1 MSLSKKSYPFHPQT
15 QTHLWISLSLGVWV
29 FLFLFLV
36 KPLTIDSLSFQDQL
50 RYIPIYGMVAGISY
64 LLTIIPQYYLYR
76 KQKQQ
81 WFILNELVILLNLT
95 IISALLI
102 WMFFRFVVTIDDA
115 IPWALGEFL
124 IEIFLPALC
133 IILPLVFIARYFSGK
148 YYQQNRKKIKIEG
161 SGNYEHLHLF
171 LEDLIYIQSSNNYV
185 EVYYLQKNELKTTVI
200 RTNLS
205 KVEEE
210 HPELLR
216 IHRSYLINSIHYKEW
231 KIEKGKHF
239 IVLNPSEKLPVSK
252 THLENVKSSL
262 SFATN

>member
-15 QTHLWISLSLGVWV
+15 RSHLWIALSLGIWV

-36 KPLTIDSLSFQDQL
+36 KPLTVDSLSLEEQL
-50 RYIPIYGMVAGISY
+50 LYIPIYGLVAGLSY
-64 LLTIIPQYYLYR
+64 LLAILPQQSFYR
-76 KQKQQ
+76 KQKQK
-81 WFILNELVILLNLT
+81 WYASNELL
-95 IISALLI
+95 IIFSLSIVSVLLI
-102 WMFFRFVVTIDDA
+102 WVFFRFVVTIDDA
-115 IPWALGEFL
+115 DPWTFGEFL

-133 IILPLVFIARYFSGK
+133 IVLPLVIIARYFSGK
-148 YYQQNRKKIKIEG
+148 YYQQNRKKVKIQG

-185 EVYYLQKNELKTTVI
+185 EVYYLQKKELKTTVI

-210 HPELLR
+210 HSELLR
-216 IHRSYLINSIHYKEW
+216 IHRSYLINSLHYKEW

-239 IVLNPSEKLPVSK
+239 IVLHPSEKLPVSK
-252 THLENVKSSL
+252 SHLENVKSHL